1 MTLQTGDKWMS
12 RGFSILMVFAMLSVA
27 TPALADG
34 MFTKKA
40 DGTYQIDTSV
50 HFPTGAK
57 RFWQG
62 HKKRMRKIAKFLK
75 QHPEI
80 TAITIIGHTDSRGA
94 PEVNEKL
101 SGARAR
107 FVKKSLVKLGIEP
120 SRLVLDM
127 RGAAA
132 PKASNKSKSGRGKN
146 RRVEFLVGGTAPEP
160 EEASAEQEVVEEAA
174 AAEEEAPTEEEV
186 AEGEAEEEVAEE
198 AVEEEAPAEEMPAA
212 EPEPEPVVEEVIPPP
227 PPPFELFSW
236 NTFNEYKHWIAAGA
250 TGLTT
255 TIAIGL
261 GASASSKAGGLDD
274 MYVGNDDHSGTL
286 DEARRLGV
294 AADVFYTLSAIGAV
308 GTSWL
313 FYDLYYGSTADI
325 PETSIGVMPTEGGAM
340 IQFRMPLDSE

>member
-1 MTLQTGDKWMS
+1 
-12 RGFSILMVFAMLSVA
+12 MVFAMLSVA

-34 MFTKKA
+34 MFSKKA

-127 RGAAA
+127 QGAGA

-146 RRVEFLVGGTAPEP
+146 RRVEFIVGGVAPVAEPEP
-160 EEASAEQEVVEEAA
+160 EETPVEEEVTEEAA
-174 AAEEEAPTEEEV
+174 AETEATAEEV

-198 AVEEEAPAEEMPAA
+198 AAEEEAPAEEMPAA

-255 TIAIGL
+255 TIAIAL
-261 GASASSKAGGLDD
+261 GASASSKAGALDD
-274 MYVGNDDHSGTL
+274 MYVGNDNHSGTL

-294 AADVFYTLSAIGAV
+294 AADVFYTLSAIGAA

-313 FYDLYYGSTADI
+313 FYDLYYGSAADV
-325 PETSIGVMPTEGGAM
+325 PETSLGVMPTEGGAM
-340 IQFRMPLDSE
+340 IQFRMSLDSE